1 MPYPTVRASKRS
13 TPTRRRSSDHD
24 SARDS
29 PPMPANTVDVGR
41 RLRALRNEHDLSLRA
56 LADRSGLNVNTLSLI
71 ELGKTSPSV
80 STLQQIAQALTVPIV
95 AFFET
100 EAPKQHLL
108 YMKASQRANAVFAHG
123 TLADLGAGM
132 AERTIEPLVITLEPN
147 MGSGPQLIVHTGH
160 EFVFCLKGRLLYT
173 VQDQSYLLAEGDSL
187 LFEAHLPHRCQN
199 VDLSTTQALLV
210 LCPADARDEPTALHF
225 GPAGH
230 PGGPVHPMEKEQ

>member
-1 MPYPTVRASKRS
+1 MPNTTIRISKRS
-13 TPTRRRSSDHD
+13 RPTRRRRSDHH
-24 SARDS
+24 SAKDVRAA
-29 PPMPANTVDVGR
+29 PINAVDVGG
-41 RLRALRNEHDLSLRA
+41 RLRALRNKHNFSLRA
-56 LADRSGLNVNTLSLI
+56 LADASGLNVNTLSLI
-71 ELGKTSPSV
+71 ENGKTSPSV
-80 STLQQIAQALTVPIV
+80 STLQQIAQALAVPIV

-108 YMKASQRANAVFAHG
+108 YVKAGERANAIFAHG

-147 MGSGPQLIVHTGH
+147 MGSGPQPIVHTGH

-173 VQDQSYLLAEGDSL
+173 VEDQTYLLAAGDSL

-199 VDLSTTQALLV
+199 VDVGTTQALLV

-225 GPAGH
+225 GPAG
-230 PGGPVHPMEKEQ
+230 PIHPMEKSQ

>member
-1 MPYPTVRASKRS
+1 MPNTTVRISRRS
-13 TPTRRRSSDHD
+13 TPTRRRSSDHR
-24 SARDS
+24 SANDA
-29 PPMPANTVDVGR
+29 PPVPANTVDVGR
-41 RLRALRNEHDLSLRA
+41 RLRALRTHRKLSMRA
-56 LADRSGLNVNTLSLI
+56 LAESSGLNVNTLSLI
-71 ELGKTSPSV
+71 ENGKTSPSV
-80 STLQQIAQALTVPIV
+80 STLQQVAQALTVPIV

-108 YMKASQRANAVFAHG
+108 YVKAGERANAIFAHG

-147 MGSGPQLIVHTGH
+147 MGSGPQPIVHTGH

-173 VQDQSYLLAEGDSL
+173 VEDQTYLLAEGDSL

-199 VDLSTTQALLV
+199 VDVGTTQALLV

-225 GPAGH
+225 GPAEY
-230 PGGPVHPMEKEQ
+230 PAGPIHPMEKEQ